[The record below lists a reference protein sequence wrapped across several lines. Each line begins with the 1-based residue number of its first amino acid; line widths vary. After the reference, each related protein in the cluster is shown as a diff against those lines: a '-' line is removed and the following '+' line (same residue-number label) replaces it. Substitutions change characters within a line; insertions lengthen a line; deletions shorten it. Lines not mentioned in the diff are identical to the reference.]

1 MHLSAFSTD
10 IAEQVDS
17 AKQAER
23 EWHDAFYAAHGS
35 RDYPETLA
43 EFQERFRRVELT
55 PFCEGG
61 WNWWADP
68 RREALEAL
76 GEVRGLSVL
85 DYGCGAGTLGMYL
98 SLCGANVRGFDLS
111 LEGIRVAN
119 EVARRYGLSA
129 QFEQMDAEQLRYP
142 ENSFDLVVGFGV
154 LHHVIK
160 YPRANFHV
168 LRVMKPAAKAIFVET
183 LWDNPIINLVRRFTT
198 EDEEA
203 GDAKLTEQNIRQFSE
218 GFRRVHLEKRHLV
231 YMLKRL
237 AKLPPRNL
245 SIAMR
250 PRSFWRRVKSFDDT
264 LLRVPFLRRYCGEVI
279 ISLEK

>member
-1 MHLSAFSTD
+1 MHLNAYSTD
-10 IAEQVDS
+10 IPDQVRS

-23 EWHDAFYAAHGS
+23 EWHDAFYAAHGTS
-35 RDYPETLA
+35 DYPETLA
-43 EFQERFRRVELT
+43 EFQERFRRTELT
-55 PFCEGG
+55 PFYEGG
-61 WNWWADP
+61 WNRWADP
-68 RREALEAL
+68 RREALETL

-98 SLCGANVRGFDLS
+98 SLCGANVQGFDLS
-111 LEGIRVAN
+111 QEGIKVAN
-119 EVARRYGLSA
+119 EVARRYRLSA
-129 QFEQMDAEQLRYP
+129 QFAQMDAEELSYP

-160 YPRANFHV
+160 YPRASSHL
-168 LRVMKPAAKAIFVET
+168 LRVMKPAARAIFVET
-183 LWDNPIINLVRRFTT
+183 LWDNPVINLVRRFTT

-218 GFRRVHLEKRHLV
+218 GFRHVQLEKRHLV

-237 AKLPPRNL
+237 AKLPPRDL
-245 SIAMR
+245 SMAMR
-250 PRSFWRRVKSFDDT
+250 PRSFWRRVKSLDDQ
-264 LLRVPFLRRYCGEVI
+264 LLRFQPLRRYCGEVI